1 MIRSSTTKAR
11 RWACR
16 ILLSAGLASL
26 ASTALAQQAATPA
39 LDPPVA
45 ARVPKDVTVHGD
57 RRIDDYFWL
66 RERDKPEVMAH
77 LQAEADYTAQWFKPL
92 DGLREKL
99 YGEMLGRIKQA
110 DEGVPARE
118 GAWWYSSRTLE
129 GAQYPLFVRRAALG
143 PQRAYDAAARE
154 QVMLDL
160 NELAKGRKFLN
171 VNLAKASPDGK
182 RLLYS
187 LDETGYRDFQLRV
200 RDLATGQDL
209 PWLAQRTEGAVWSA
223 DSRTI
228 FYVTSNEARRRNQVW
243 RHRLDVDGPDELVFE
258 EKDELYNVGVGIT
271 ADERF
276 LLIVSV
282 AKDTREFRLLPAD
295 KPLAAWTVL
304 LPRKSGV
311 EYDAEVHANRLFL
324 RINDRGPNFRL
335 VALPLPKSLKVTA
348 AQVNKAQELVPHRED
363 AALERVVM
371 FKKQLV
377 LQVREQGSVKLRI
390 YDQPDA
396 LKPGAKARDIAF
408 SEPVFT
414 AVAGDNRE
422 YDSDTLRLNFQSM
435 TTPASVYD
443 YSLASNEL
451 VLRKQ
456 QPVIGYDATRY
467 ESKRIFATAKDG
479 TQVPISL
486 VYAKALRA
494 EGGGGPRPLLL
505 RGYGSYGIPSDPR
518 FIANDLSLL
527 DRGVVVAIAHIR
539 GGGDLGRRWY
549 LEGKLAKKMNTF
561 TDFVAVAE
569 TLVQQGWTQPDKLI
583 INGGSAG
590 GLLMGAVVNLRPDL
604 FKAVVAEV
612 PFVDVINTMLDET
625 LPLTTEEFI
634 EWGNP
639 KIAEQYAWIRAYSP
653 YDNLKPG
660 AYPAILT
667 RTAINDSQVPYWEP
681 AKYVARLRT
690 LKTDRNPLLFDIN
703 LAAGHGGASG
713 RFDALKERAKVYA
726 FMLSQWD
733 MSQ

>member
-1 MIRSSTTKAR
+1 MKHTPLKAR

-16 ILLSAGLASL
+16 MLVAAGLSSL
-26 ASTALAQQAATPA
+26 AGTALAQALAPSSTPSLEAPIAAK
-39 LDPPVA
+39 L
-45 ARVPKDVTVHGD
+45 PKDVTVHGD

-99 YGEMLGRIKQA
+99 YAEMLGRIKQA

-143 PQRAYDAAARE
+143 PQRAYDAAAPE

-171 VNLAKASPDGK
+171 VNLAKASPDGN

-209 PWLAQRTEGAVWSA
+209 PWLAKRTEGAVWAA

-258 EKDELYNVGVGIT
+258 EKDELYNVGVGNT

-282 AKDTREFRLLPAD
+282 AKDTREVRVLPAD

-304 LPRKSGV
+304 LSRKSGI

-335 VALPLPKSLKVTA
+335 LALPLPKSLPVTA
-348 AQVNKAQELVPHRED
+348 AQVAKAQELVAHRED
-363 AALERVVM
+363 AALERVVV

-377 LQVREQGSVKLRI
+377 LQVREQGSVRLRI
-390 YDQPDA
+390 YDQPDT

-443 YSLASNEL
+443 YGLASNAL

-456 QPVIGYDATRY
+456 QPVIGYEASRY

-479 TQVPISL
+479 TKVPISL
-486 VYAKALRA
+486 VYAKALRG
-494 EGGGGPRPLLL
+494 EGPRPLLL

-625 LPLTTEEFI
+625 IPLTTEEFI

-726 FMLSQWD
+726 FMLSQWG
-733 MSQ
+733 MAQ